1 MWEYHRVGSI
11 LTFQPEFLYTIN
23 TFAIVLIL
31 HREGVKLNPF
41 SFQIPNHQGVQR
53 NATFLTHRFRIPL
66 LRAIRRLRDN
76 GGERIPARR
85 GTSEY
90 RIPTH
95 GRRGTCRQ
103 FLTTVPRHPVD
114 VYVALLIDGAG
125 EVLPR
130 KAERK
135 PGCGERP
142 PWPVGPSQ
150 TVRRTDRCRGRSP
163 SCCRRRQLHHRRRQL
178 PRPLRPCTANRRLR
192 APTDLGNPGC
202 TEKT

>member
-1 MWEYHRVGSI
+1 M
-11 LTFQPEFLYTIN
+11 
-23 TFAIVLIL
+23 
-31 HREGVKLNPF
+31 KPF
-41 SFQIPNHQGVQR
+41 SFQIPNHRGVQR
-53 NATFLTHRFRIPL
+53 YAFLTHRFRIPL
-66 LRAIRRLRDN
+66 LRAIRRLRDS

-95 GRRGTCRQ
+95 DRRGTCRQ
-103 FLTTVPRHPVD
+103 LLTAIPRRPVD
-114 VYVALLIDGAG
+114 VYVALMVGGAG

-150 TVRRTDRCRGRSP
+150 TVRRTGRCRGRSP
-163 SCCRRRQLHHRRRQL
+163 SCCRRRQLRHRRRQL
-178 PRPLRPCTANRRLR
+178 PLPLRPCTASRRPH

-202 TEKT
+202 TEKTDGRLLYVVHDASSRALAGH